1 MRWGA
6 VMVLLAGALAAS
18 CGPEKPPPVVGQDDV
33 TAAHLRSLDEGHS
46 TLRYLEPTEEEAR
59 ALAEEERAETAQKP
73 GDEGWIE
80 DHELEEEPT
89 TQKKWEQTSIAV
101 LKVAVTVGAMVA
113 PYFLF

>member
-33 TAAHLRSLDEGHS
+33 TAAHMRNLDEGHS

-59 ALAEEERAETAQKP
+59 ALAEEERAQTEQKP

-89 TQKKWEQTSIAV
+89 TQKKWEQTSLAV